1 MTFESSTFYF
11 LAMTKGLWRR
21 AASRLAKRNGDDEIT
36 AGVEGVLPGET
47 ATARAAHAS
56 LAGERK
62 GLRALWPFLGPA
74 FIAAVAYVDPGNFA
88 TNISGGAQFGY
99 LLLWVILTSNLMAML
114 IQSMSAKLGIATGKN
129 LPEVCRERFPKPVTL
144 GLWVQAE
151 VIAMAT
157 DLAEFIGAA
166 LALNLLFGVPLFPAG
181 LMTAVGAFAILE
193 LQRRGFRPLEAV
205 ISALVGVIVVAF
217 AFQMFYA
224 RPEADRILAGLFTP
238 QFAGTE
244 SVLLAAGILGA
255 TVMPHVIYLHSALTQ
270 RRVVGRTDEERKKVF
285 RFELIDVVIAMA
297 IAGTINA
304 SMLIMAAA
312 LFHANGLNV
321 GDIDLA
327 FEQLK
332 VLEGNAPAILFG
344 VALLASG
351 LSSSSVGTMAGQVV
365 MQGFINRR
373 IPLFLRRL
381 ITMLPALVIL
391 AVGLNPS
398 RSLVISQVVL
408 SFGIPFA
415 LIPLLIHC
423 RNRNVMGALVNR
435 RLTTAVAT
443 VVVTLIVSLNV
454 FLLYQTFVD

>member
-1 MTFESSTFYF
+1 LCSI
-11 LAMTKGLWRR
+11 LAMANKLWQR
-21 AASRLAKRNGDDEIT
+21 ASIRPGELSKDDEVA
-36 AGVEGVLPGET
+36 AGAEGVLPGET

-56 LAGERK
+56 LKGEKR
-62 GLRALWPFLGPA
+62 GLARLWPFLGPA

-129 LPEVCRERFPKPVTL
+129 LPEVCRERFPKAVTL

-193 LQRRGFRPLEAV
+193 LQRRGFRPLEAA

-224 RPEADRILAGLFTP
+224 QPEAERILAGLFTP

-270 RRVVGRTDEERKKVF
+270 RRVVGRTEEEKKKIF
-285 RFELIDVVIAMA
+285 RFELVDVVIAMA

-321 GDIDLA
+321 GDIDFA

-332 VLEGNAPAILFG
+332 VLEGNTPAILFG

-351 LSSSSVGTMAGQVV
+351 FSSSSVGTMAGQVV

-381 ITMLPALVIL
+381 ITMLPALVVL
-391 AVGLNPS
+391 AIGLNPS

-423 RNRNVMGALVNR
+423 RNRSVMGALVNR
-435 RLTTAVAT
+435 RLTTGIAT
-443 VVVTLIVSLNV
+443 VVVALIVSLNV
-454 FLLYQTFVD
+454 FLLYRTFFG